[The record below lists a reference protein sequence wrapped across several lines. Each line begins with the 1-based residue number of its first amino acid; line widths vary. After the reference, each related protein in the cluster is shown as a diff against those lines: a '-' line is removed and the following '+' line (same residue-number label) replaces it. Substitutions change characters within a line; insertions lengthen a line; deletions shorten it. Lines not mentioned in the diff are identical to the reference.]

1 MTADPSRSP
10 ERPPAW
16 WIATDQGVV
25 LDGPYED
32 WPVALVGHAR
42 VIARLREALE
52 REHRPPGFIA
62 ARCVAVAP
70 RWGVLSGAWQ
80 HFRPAS
86 GPAETTRWGR
96 LRGATPDRAD
106 DPVRGP

>member
-25 LDGPYED
+25 LGGPYDD

-42 VIARLREALE
+42 TIVRLREALE
-52 REHRPPGFIA
+52 RDQRPPCFIA
-62 ARCVAVAP
+62 ECCRAVAP
-70 RWGVLSGAWQ
+70 RWGVLTGAWQ
-80 HFRPAS
+80 HFHPAGVS
-86 GPAETTRWGR
+86 SEAPR
-96 LRGATPDRAD
+96 
-106 DPVRGP
+106 